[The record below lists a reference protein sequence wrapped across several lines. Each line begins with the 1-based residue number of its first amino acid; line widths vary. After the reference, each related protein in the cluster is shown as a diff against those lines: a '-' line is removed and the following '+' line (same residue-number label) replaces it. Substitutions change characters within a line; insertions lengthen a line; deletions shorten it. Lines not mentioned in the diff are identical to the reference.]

1 MKIRITGKIDKYQIT
16 GQVTPSGQ
24 PVMYQKVMLRPGQS
38 YTDPVTKKVT
48 TYEQALKKIND
59 IENENIRTQA
69 TLAAIKKQDDAE
81 RAGDLADY
89 NRHETVKQPSLP
101 SASTPNPFPNVQP
114 LIQGPPSI
122 DLSGF
127 KPPMVGGDQVPETE
141 PIEYQSGRDRRQQA
155 RQESKAQRAEKAFR
169 RKYPNA
175 PINATTNPGLEDQ
188 VAQRVDPLGYEMA
201 NTVST
206 PPAKAP
212 RKTKPVPMDLTAA
225 PMGAFAPN
233 GTFSSAFDTPYTTNG
248 LGYQAPTYKTPNLG
262 ANMYPILPQEGTPVE
277 GSVPIVN
284 PNATP
289 KPTFGAR
296 LNNSLIK
303 GAQNLQKNKTY
314 NAISNT
320 GADIYNIAQAASP
333 LVGYLDNQRKTAQA
347 ERAARLGN
355 LPDNLY
361 VPEVG
366 NDRGDYTQWGEFRP
380 NEKVVNKGMYT
391 NQFEF
396 GGNMINDKVMKI
408 RIVGGPKQMAYGGQT
423 DKGFALDLKTT
434 NVNMSST
441 PTESVTASM
450 SEQANPNSPIK
461 LEAEN
466 GETVWNNDTHNIL
479 RGKSHAKGGIK
490 LTEQQ
495 VQDGAFIF
503 SKKLKEKD
511 PTTLEMFNQKFK
523 KGGTSYSD
531 IAKKFE
537 LNKFKAILEDPYAD
551 RTSKNTAQMMME
563 KNKKSLAML
572 ALAQEASK
580 GFPQGPPVQS
590 QPYLPQDVPMAAY
603 GGYVPEYQKGGEDD
617 IFNKDLQKVLV
628 DLVKNKQYKLG
639 LSPRMM
645 AGDNKVPLVQGK
657 QTSGLYGDIKTNE
670 IDEFKKRHAWYFKDK
685 PNWKPD
691 KEADVKDFQTKY
703 DNEFSKQKGYSYFS
717 GKRKFDEVDSQLGE
731 YTYNAPGL
739 DKEEEEIVKTPPKY
753 KCKLNDNGSTVAVL
767 STDGSGYDSEALA
780 LANCP
785 TKEEVKPRYI
795 CLPDGSI
802 METNG
807 SGVGYA
813 TREEAAKN
821 CGAKQKKPPYDFLMP
836 DKVNMAA
843 VMAQPVNK
851 YFPFYADTNPRVP
864 RPTFYDPNR
873 ELAENASTRNM
884 LAGSLNMLDPQAA
897 GARVSAIQAQGAE
910 QAGNTIAKYQ
920 NLNVGVANEFSK
932 LQSSILNRADEN
944 RAKNANL
951 RWQGNAV
958 VNQQYDNAIGA
969 KLNKYAKAYS
979 KAWNNRSTLGDLNDT
994 MGYFYKDPTSGKNVF
1009 KGSLANNVGS
1019 LGAYGN
1025 FTGGVGTNGAGIAD
1039 LGSAYNNLYESYLT
1053 QLDGNSNLSKE
1064 QKQNQADK
1072 LANMALGSM
1081 RSTYSNNP
1089 NDPFGSSRLRRTQ
1102 FNLDTD

>member
-1 MKIRITGKIDKYQIT
+1 MKIRITGKIDKYQTT

-24 PVMYQKVMLRPGQS
+24 PVMYNKVMLKPGQS
-38 YTDPVTKKVT
+38 YTDPQTGKIT
-48 TYEQALKKIND
+48 TYEQALKKVND
-59 IENENIRTQA
+59 IEAENIQSQA
-69 TLAAIKKQDDAE
+69 SINANFANQ
-81 RAGDLADY
+81 
-89 NRHETVKQPSLP
+89 
-101 SASTPNPFPNVQP
+101 
-114 LIQGPPSI
+114 PPSI

-127 KPPMVGGDQVPETE
+127 KPPMIGGYQNPETE
-141 PIEYQSGRDRRQQA
+141 PVQYQSGRDRRQQA

-175 PINATTNPGLEDQ
+175 PINATTYPGLEDQ
-188 VAQRVDPLGYEMA
+188 VAQMADPLGYEMD
-201 NTVST
+201 NRFNT
-206 PPAKAP
+206 PPPPKAP
-212 RKTKPVPMDLTAA
+212 RKTKPVPMDLNA
-225 PMGAFAPN
+225 PPNGAFTPN
-233 GTFSSAFDTPYTTNG
+233 GSFTSAFDTPYTTSG
-248 LGYQAPTYKTPNLG
+248 LGQPAMKMPNLT

-284 PNATP
+284 PYPTV

-296 LNNSLIK
+296 LNNSLIR
-303 GAQNLQKNKTY
+303 GAQKLQNNKTF
-314 NAISNT
+314 NAITNT
-320 GADIYNIAQAASP
+320 GADIYNVAQAVSP
-333 LVGYLDNQRKTAQA
+333 LVGYIDNQRKTAQA
-347 ERAARLGN
+347 ERATRLNN

-391 NQFEF
+391 NQFEL

-408 RIVGGPKQMAYGGQT
+408 RIVAGPKQMAYGGQT
-423 DKGFALDLKTT
+423 DRGFALDLKTQHA
-434 NVNMSST
+434 NMTSI
-441 PTESVTASM
+441 PADSVTSSM
-450 SEQANPNSPIK
+450 SEQANPDSKIK
-461 LEAEN
+461 LEAED

-523 KGGTSYSD
+523 KGGVSYSD
-531 IAKKFE
+531 IAKKYE
-537 LNKFKAILEDPYAD
+537 LNKYKAILEDPYAD
-551 RTSKNTAQMMME
+551 RISKNTAQSMME

-572 ALAQEASK
+572 ALAQEGSK
-580 GFPQGPPVQS
+580 GFPQGYPVQS
-590 QPYLPQDVPMAAY
+590 QPYLPEGAPMAAY
-603 GGYVPEYQKGGEDD
+603 GGYVPEYQKGGEAP
-617 IFNKDLQKVLV
+617 IFDNDLQKILV

-645 AGDNKVPLVQGK
+645 AGDNKVPLMQGK
-657 QTSGLYGDIKTNE
+657 QSSGLYGDVKNNE

-685 PNWKPD
+685 PNWKAD
-691 KEADVKDFQTKY
+691 KEDDVLDFQTKY
-703 DNEFSKQKGYSYFS
+703 DEEFAKQKGYSYFS
-717 GKRKFDEVDSQLGE
+717 GKRKFDKKDKKLGE

-739 DKEEEEIVKTPPKY
+739 DKGEEEIKKTPPKF
-753 KCKLNDNGSTVAVL
+753 KCKLNDDGSTVAVL
-767 STDGSGYDSEALA
+767 STDGSGYDTEALA

-785 TKEEVKPRYI
+785 TKKENKPGYI

-821 CGAKQKKPPYDFLMP
+821 CGGKQKKPPYDYLLP

-873 ELAENASTRNM
+873 ELAENASTRSM
-884 LAGSLNMLDPQAA
+884 ITSGLNMLDPQAFSSRA
-897 GARVSAIQAQGAE
+897 SAVQAQGAE
-910 QAGNTIAKYQ
+910 QAGNTIGKYQ

-932 LQSSILNRADEN
+932 LQANILNRADEG

-979 KAWNNRSTLGDLNDT
+979 RAWNNRMNLGDLNDT
-994 MGYFYKDPTSGKNVF
+994 MGYFYKDPTSGQNVF
-1009 KGSLANNVGS
+1009 KGSLANNIGS

-1025 FTGGVGTNGAGIAD
+1025 ATGGMGTNGAGVAD

-1053 QLDGNSNLSKE
+1053 QLDGNSKLSKDAKE
-1064 QKQNQADK
+1064 KQADK
-1072 LANMALGSM
+1072 LANMALNSM

-1089 NDPFGSSRLRRTQ
+1089 LDPYGYSRQRRTN
-1102 FNLDTD
+1102 FNLDTE